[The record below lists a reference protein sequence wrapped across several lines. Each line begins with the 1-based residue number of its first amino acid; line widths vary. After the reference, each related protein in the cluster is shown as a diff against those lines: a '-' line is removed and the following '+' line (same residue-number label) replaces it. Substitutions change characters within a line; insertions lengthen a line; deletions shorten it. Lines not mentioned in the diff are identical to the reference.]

1 MSIASTAEPGAP
13 RLLPLAIKTIVMH
26 TVTYFVMGV
35 LALWLLDYRELH
47 ERPELAALMRPTTD
61 AIVMAGP
68 LFQPIRGLVFA
79 LAIYPIR
86 GSIFHRP
93 HGWLVLWWLLV
104 ALGILSTFGAAPG
117 SIEGLVYT
125 KLPPVRQLIG
135 LSEVLLQSLLL
146 AAGVVYWVEHPE
158 KRRLSWAMGV
168 AFTLVM
174 LLPVLGLVTR
184 AGGG

>member
-1 MSIASTAEPGAP
+1 MTIASPVAPAEP
-13 RLLPLAIKTIVMH
+13 RLLPLVLKTTVVH

-47 ERPELAALMRPTTD
+47 ERPELAALMRPITD
-61 AIVMAGP
+61 PMVMAGP

-86 GSIFHRP
+86 GSIFHRR

-104 ALGILSTFGAAPG
+104 ALGILSTFGAPPG
-117 SIEGLVYT
+117 SIEGLIYT
-125 KLPPVRQLIG
+125 KLPPARQLLG

-146 AAGVVYWVEHPE
+146 AFGIVYWVEHPE
-158 KRRLSWAMGV
+158 KRWLARIMV
-168 AFTLVM
+168 AAFAIVL
-174 LLPVLGLVTR
+174 LLPTLGLVTR
-184 AGGG
+184 

>member
-1 MSIASTAEPGAP
+1 MTVASTIAPAGP
-13 RLLPLAIKTIVMH
+13 RLVPLAIRTVVVH

-35 LALWLLDYRELH
+35 LALWLLDYRALH

-61 AIVMAGP
+61 PMVMAGP

-93 HGWLVLWWLLV
+93 RGWLVLWWLLV

-125 KLPPVRQLIG
+125 KLPPARQLIG

-146 AAGVVYWVEHPE
+146 AVGIVYWVEHPE
-158 KRRLSWAMGV
+158 KRWLTRLMMV
-168 AFTLVM
+168 AFVLVL
-174 LLPVLGLVTR
+174 LLPTLGLLTR
-184 AGGG
+184 